1 MQTFCWKM
9 LKISILSK
17 FKKDGE
23 GEIKKKKRSFSFN
36 GSQMKHSWTFNPVS
50 WISGHPELMH
60 LLSAGTEEEVIA
72 KISIAAF

>member
-1 MQTFCWKM
+1 M

-17 FKKDGE
+17 FKNDGE
-23 GEIKKKKRSFSFN
+23 GKKKRSFSFK
-36 GSQMKHSWTFNPVS
+36 GSQMKLSLAFNLVS

-60 LLSAGTEEEVIA
+60 LLSAGAEEEEVIA